1 MDAKKISRSVCVVL
15 IGILSI
21 TIGSTYGYAED
32 GAASEEEVNTGQDF
46 AKPLTRF
53 DIRLKT
59 QQSGDV
65 DTLFWTFRVD
75 KPFPLDNGWKL
86 STRFDLPLVYS
97 EAPSRDNPNGDWE
110 AGVGDFLA
118 QAVLIA
124 PRQGSWVA
132 AVGVQTL
139 WPIATQDQFGTG
151 KYQLAPLVAAVH
163 YPDWLPPGS
172 FFAGVV
178 QDYFDVGGKGNRAD
192 IHELSIK
199 PVVNVNFPDPSGPW
213 FVTFAPDMRVNWED
227 DNKWHVPF
235 NMTLGKMLGKKT
247 VISVEWNQTIVDSY
261 DKYDW
266 QLVFRIGFFF

>member
-1 MDAKKISRSVCVVL
+1 MEAKRMRESILVVL
-15 IGILSI
+15 IGVLLVS
-21 TIGSTYGYAED
+21 GSYVWAQDDAVSEAEE
-32 GAASEEEVNTGQDF
+32 GVNTGQDF

-53 DIRLKT
+53 DLRLKT
-59 QQSGDV
+59 QQNGSV
-65 DTLFWTFRVD
+65 DTLFSTFRVD
-75 KPFPLDNGWKL
+75 KPFPLDNGWTL

-124 PRQGSWVA
+124 PPKGPWA
-132 AVGVQTL
+132 YGFGVQTI
-139 WPIATQDQFGTG
+139 WPIGTQDQFGTG

-163 YPDWLPPGS
+163 YPDWLPKGS
-172 FFAGVV
+172 FLGCVV
-178 QDYFDVGGKGNRAD
+178 QDFFDVGGKGNRAD

-199 PVVNVNFPDPSGPW
+199 PLLNVNLPDPSGPW
-213 FVTFAPDMRVNWED
+213 FLTFAPDMRVNWEN

-235 NMTLGKMLGKKT
+235 NVTLGKMLGKKT
-247 VISVEWNQTIVDSY
+247 VVSIEWNQTIVDSY

-266 QLVFRIGFFF
+266 QLEFRIGFFF